1 MFFTP
6 LLEGNLI
13 NHNLISEIIYYP
25 TTRST
30 NKDSWELYKKNNQ
43 TRILVITDN
52 QTNGTGRG
60 NNNWISTPN
69 KSITCSFLF
78 KKKFDNINLH
88 SLLIPLSII
97 NGIKKFTNI
106 NLQVKWP
113 NDIVYEN
120 KKISGVLIETKK
132 NNPQSLFNVG
142 IGINVNEDIDDFPDS
157 LKNKVS
163 SLKIIKNHTIQR
175 EPLLAT
181 IFNELDQLINA
192 NDDNYIIN
200 EWIKNCSHLE
210 KKITFNY
217 NNKLTTGIFK
227 TINQNG
233 QAIIQNDLESID
245 YNGAIE
251 IL

>member
-1 MFFTP
+1 MFFTN
-6 LLEGNLI
+6 LLEANMRVK
-13 NHNLISEIIYYP
+13 NFQFDMTYYP
-25 TTRST
+25 KTEST
-30 NKDSWELYKKNNQ
+30 NKDIWEIYNITKKNNLF
-43 TRILVITDN
+43 IITDN

-106 NLQVKWP
+106 NLEVKWP

-132 NNPQSLFNVG
+132 NNSKSLFNIG
-142 IGINVNEDIDDFPDS
+142 IGINVNEDIEDFPDN
-157 LKNKVS
+157 LKNKVT
-163 SLKIIKNHTIQR
+163 SLKIINNHNIQR

-192 NDDNYIIN
+192 DDNYIIN
-200 EWIKNCSHLE
+200 EWLKKCSHLE

-217 NNKLTTGIFK
+217 KNKLITGVFK
-227 TINQNG
+227 TINPNG
-233 QAIIQNDLESID
+233 QAVIENDLKSID